1 MLLPSSY
8 LSGKIEFVKGIGP
21 ARAELLQQELGI
33 FTIEDLL
40 LDFPIRYVDRTVIT
54 PISQSRQEGE
64 YVQIKGE
71 LKDFR
76 IVGKGRGRRLMA
88 LIADET
94 GTMELVW
101 FKSIEWI
108 TNHLKRGMEY
118 VVNGRVSKFRSQYN
132 IAHPE
137 MEAAHQKNVQN
148 FQTFIPIYRST
159 EKLTKRGLDTKGR
172 SRIMK
177 PLIEGLTPETF
188 TEYLPEELQ
197 RKFKLPGIFQ
207 TIRHIHY
214 PSNSHQLKAAE
225 NRVIFE
231 EFFFLQLRM
240 IKQYLIRKRDLKG
253 HVFDSVGSFFL
264 DFYHDHLP
272 FELTGA
278 QKRVL
283 REIRKDMGSGKQ
295 MNRLLQGD
303 VGSGKTIVALLSALL
318 ARDNHFQTALLAPTE
333 ILAQQHFESLTD
345 LVGNMKY
352 RVAILTGKTKTAER
366 KEILRMLRLGAI
378 DLLVGTHALLED
390 RVQFDKLGLAIIDE
404 QHRFGVAQ
412 RAKLWK
418 KGKGLA
424 PHVLVMSATP
434 IPRTLHMTAYG
445 DLDVSVIDE
454 LPPGRKPIRTL
465 HKTEYYRS
473 DVIKFMKQEIEKGRQ
488 IYVVYPLIE
497 ESESLDLE
505 DLNNGYE
512 KLLTFFPRPEY
523 QIGVVHGR
531 MSPEEKEKEMQRFS
545 AGTTHILVSTTVIE
559 VGVNIPNASVM
570 VIENANR
577 FGLAQLHQLRGRVG
591 RGQYQSYCILM
602 TGSSLGDDAR
612 TRIDTMVRTNDGFE
626 IAEVDLALRGPGKIQ
641 GTEQSGRL
649 TFRKADLIE
658 HQHILKVAR
667 KIAQAMLTED
677 PELQSPRHKGILAYL
692 ESRYQSAEWWGRI
705 S

>member
-1 MLLPSSY
+1 M
-8 LSGKIEFVKGIGP
+8 
-21 ARAELLQQELGI
+21 QQELGI

-76 IVGKGRGRRLMA
+76 VVGKGRGRRLMA

-188 TEYLPEELQ
+188 TEYLPEELR
-197 RKFKLPGIFQ
+197 RKFKLPGIFE

-214 PSNSHQLKAAE
+214 PSNPHQLKAAE

-667 KIAQAMLTED
+667 KIAHAMLTED

>member
-21 ARAELLQQELGI
+21 ARAELLQRELEI
-33 FTIEDLL
+33 FHIEDLL

-54 PISQSRQEGE
+54 PIAQARQEGE

-76 IVGKGRGRRLMA
+76 VVGQARGRRLVA
-88 LIADET
+88 LLTDES
-94 GTMELVW
+94 GSMELVW

-108 TNHLKRGMEY
+108 SNQLRRGVEY
-118 VVNGRVSKFRSQYN
+118 VVNGRVSRFRSQYN

-137 MEAAHQKNVQN
+137 MEAAHQKNVKT

-172 SRIMK
+172 NRIMK
-177 PLIEGLTPETF
+177 PLIESLPPDAF
-188 TEYLPEELQ
+188 TDYLPDELL
-197 RKFKLPGIFQ
+197 RKFKLPGIFD
-207 TIRHIHY
+207 TIRYIHY
-214 PSNSHQLKAAE
+214 PSNQQQLQAAE
-225 NRVIFE
+225 NRIIFE

-253 HVFDSVGSFFL
+253 HVFDTVGTYFHE
-264 DFYHDHLP
+264 FYSNHLP
-272 FELTGA
+272 FELTNA

-318 ARDNHFQTALLAPTE
+318 ARDNEFQTALLAPTE
-333 ILAQQHFESLTD
+333 ILAQQHYESLTE
-345 LVGNMKY
+345 LLGGMKY
-352 RVAILTGKTKTAER
+352 RVAILTGKTKTADR

-378 DLLVGTHALLED
+378 DLIVGTHALLED

-418 KGKGLA
+418 KGKKLA

-434 IPRTLHMTAYG
+434 IPRTLHMTEYG
-445 DLDVSVIDE
+445 DLDVSIIDE

-465 HKTEYYRS
+465 HKTEFHRS
-473 DVIKFMKQEIEKGRQ
+473 DVIAFMKQEIAKGRQ
-488 IYVVYPLIE
+488 VYVVYPLIE

-512 KLLTFFPRPEY
+512 KLLTFFPRPQY

-531 MSPEEKEKEMQRFS
+531 MSPEEKEKEMERFS
-545 AGTTHILVSTTVIE
+545 SGTTHILVSTTVIE

-570 VIENANR
+570 IIENANR

-591 RGQYQSYCILM
+591 RGQYQSYCVLM
-602 TGSSLGDDAR
+602 TGPRLGDDAR
-612 TRIDTMVRTNDGFE
+612 TRIETMVRTNDGFE
-626 IAEVDLALRGPGKIQ
+626 IAEVDLALRGPGKMQ

-658 HQHILKVAR
+658 HQHILRVAR
-667 KIAQAMLTED
+667 KIAQSILTRD
-677 PELQSPRHKGILAYL
+677 PDLQLPEHKGILAYL
-692 ESRYQSAEWWGRI
+692 ESRHQSAEWWGRI

>member
-33 FTIEDLL
+33 HLIEDLL
-40 LDFPIRYVDRTVIT
+40 LDFPTRYVDRTVIT
-54 PISQSRQEGE
+54 PIAQSRQEGE
-64 YVQIKGE
+64 DMQIKGV

-76 IVGKGRGRRLMA
+76 VVGQGRGRRLVA
-88 LIADET
+88 LIGDDT

-108 TNHLKRGMEY
+108 ANQLKRGVEY
-118 VVNGRVSKFRSQYN
+118 VVNGRVSRFRSQYN

-137 MEAAHQKNVQN
+137 MEAAHQKNERN
-148 FQTFIPIYRST
+148 FQVFIPIYRST
-159 EKLTKRGLDTKGR
+159 EKLTRRGLDSRGR
-172 SRIMK
+172 ARIIK
-177 PLIEGLTPETF
+177 PVIEALPPEAF
-188 TEYLPEELQ
+188 KEYLPQSLLK
-197 RKFKLPGIFQ
+197 KFKLPGILD
-207 TIRHIHY
+207 TIRQIHF
-214 PSNSHQLKAAE
+214 PANHSQLKAAE
-225 NRVIFE
+225 NRIIFE

-253 HVFDSVGSFFL
+253 HVFETVGAYFN
-264 DFYHDHLP
+264 DFYHKFLP
-272 FELTGA
+272 FELTQA

-283 REIRKDMGSGKQ
+283 REIRKDMGSGRQ

-318 ARDNHFQTALLAPTE
+318 ARDNQFQTALLAPTE
-333 ILAQQHFESLTD
+333 ILAQQHFESLTQ

-352 RVAILTGKTKTAER
+352 QIAILTGKTKTAAR
-366 KEILRMLRLGAI
+366 KEILRMLRIGAI
-378 DLLVGTHALLED
+378 DLIVGTHALLED
-390 RVQFDKLGLAIIDE
+390 RVQFDRLGLAIIDE

-412 RAKLWK
+412 RARLWK

-434 IPRTLHMTAYG
+434 IPRTLHMTEYG

-454 LPPGRKPIRTL
+454 LPPGRKPIRTV
-465 HKTEYYRS
+465 HQTEYYRS
-473 DVIKFMKQEIEKGRQ
+473 EVIKFMKQEIAKGRQ
-488 IYVVYPLIE
+488 VYVVYPLIE

-512 KLLTFFPRPEY
+512 KLLTFFPRPQY

-531 MSPEEKEKEMQRFS
+531 MTPEEKEKEMERFS
-545 AGTTHILVSTTVIE
+545 SGTTQILVSTTVIE

-570 VIENANR
+570 IIENANR

-591 RGQYQSYCILM
+591 RGSYQSYCILM
-602 TGSSLGDDAR
+602 TSSQLGDDAR
-612 TRIDTMVRTNDGFE
+612 VRIDTMVRTNDGFE

-658 HQHILKVAR
+658 HQHILKAAREVA
-667 KIAQAMLTED
+667 KAILQDD
-677 PELQSPRHKGILAYL
+677 PDLQKPENRGILTYL
-692 ESRYQSAEWWGRI
+692 ESRFPASEWWARI